1 MPRRISPQELELRGL
16 KPESPGITKVRRGP
30 DGELLIDGD

>member
-1 MPRRISPQELELRGL
+1 MPRRISPQELELRRL
-16 KPESPGITKVRRGP
+16 EAESPGITKVRRGP